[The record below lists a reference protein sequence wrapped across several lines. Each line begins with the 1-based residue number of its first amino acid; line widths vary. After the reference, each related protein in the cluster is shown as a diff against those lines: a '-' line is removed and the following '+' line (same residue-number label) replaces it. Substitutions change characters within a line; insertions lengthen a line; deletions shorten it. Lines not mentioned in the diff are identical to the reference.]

1 MGGIVSTQDQAYFNW
16 CMLRQVV
23 LDSNCVHEAFYLFKS
38 KLMAVIDNIAP
49 MKYVRSKQRT
59 APWMTGEILHLI
71 HERDRAFSK
80 FKKTKDISWHGKDTY
95 LRNQV
100 QYKKK
105 QAKLD
110 FIDNKTDEFKQQP
123 SKLWQLLK
131 SLGTSTQCNSKPG
144 SIGLNIDNSICFD
157 KSQVSEHFSNYFSN
171 VASTL
176 VNQLPPSNGLYE
188 KHHFQDFYRSLGVT
202 SNSFCFNE
210 VSADNV
216 LSILCKLNSS
226 KATGLDLL
234 SPRFIKDGA
243 KLIVSPLTHILNLSL
258 STGEIPES
266 LKSAKVLPI
275 YKKNSK
281 MEVGNYRPISILNTL
296 SKLFERIVYQQL
308 NAYLQTHQLL
318 YEHQSGFRSSYST
331 ETCLIYL
338 TDFIKQ
344 EQDKGN
350 YIGMVLLDLQKAF
363 DTVNHKIMLQKLEA
377 IGLHE
382 SAIAWFKSYLYGR
395 QQSVEIGEA
404 ISNPMT
410 VTCGVPQ
417 GSILGP
423 LLFLIYIN
431 DIYAAVR
438 CKLLLY
444 ADDSALLVSGKDTQL
459 IQESLSSELE
469 AAREWL
475 INNKLSLHLGK
486 TESILFGSKR
496 KLNTCSSIQVRC
508 AGTTLACQTHVKYL
522 GIYLDQ
528 SLTGKRVADKIICK
542 SNAKFKILYRHTKN
556 VNMKTKKLLTSALI
570 QCHFDYACSSWF
582 SGLTKKYKSRLQ
594 CTQNKVI
601 RFLLNAPARTHIGL
615 KEFRLVNMLPVELR
629 VKQLKLNLVYN
640 VINDRAPKYMSN
652 FFNVACKQH
661 GINTRSSVM
670 SLHVPY
676 V

>member
-1 MGGIVSTQDQAYFNW
+1 M
-16 CMLRQVV
+16 
-23 LDSNCVHEAFYLFKS
+23 
-38 KLMAVIDNIAP
+38 
-49 MKYVRSKQRT
+49 
-59 APWMTGEILHLI
+59 
-71 HERDRAFSK
+71 
-80 FKKTKDISWHGKDTY
+80 
-95 LRNQV
+95 
-100 QYKKK
+100 
-105 QAKLD
+105 
-110 FIDNKTDEFKQQP
+110 
-123 SKLWQLLK
+123 
-131 SLGTSTQCNSKPG
+131 
-144 SIGLNIDNSICFD
+144 
-157 KSQVSEHFSNYFSN
+157 
-171 VASTL
+171 
-176 VNQLPPSNGLYE
+176 
-188 KHHFQDFYRSLGVT
+188 
-202 SNSFCFNE
+202 
-210 VSADNV
+210 
-216 LSILCKLNSS
+216 
-226 KATGLDLL
+226 

-258 STGEIPES
+258 STGEIPEN
-266 LKSAKVLPI
+266 LKSAKVMPI

-281 MEVGNYRPISILNTL
+281 MEACNYRPISILNTL

-350 YIGMVLLDLQKAF
+350 YVGMVLLDLQKAF

-382 SAIAWFKSYLYGR
+382 SAIAWFNSYLYGR

-431 DIYAAVR
+431 DIYTAVR

-496 KLNTCSSIQVRC
+496 KLNSCSSVQVRC
-508 AGTTLACQTHVKYL
+508 AGTTLASQTHVKYL
-522 GIYLDQ
+522 GIDLDQ
-528 SLTGKRVADKIICK
+528 SLTGERVADKIICK
-542 SNAKFKILYRHTKN
+542 SNAKLKFLYRHTKTI
-556 VNMKTKKLLTSALI
+556 NMKTKTLLTTALI

-601 RFLLNAPARTHIGL
+601 RFILNAPARTHIGL
-615 KEFRLVNMLPVELR
+615 REFRLVNMLPVELR

-640 VINDRAPKYMSN
+640 VINDKAPKYMSN
-652 FFNVACKQH
+652 LINVACKQH

-670 SLHVPY
+670 SLCVPY
-676 V
+676 VKSFGQTSFYYTGIHAWNELPFSIQSVQNMRQFKCLLKQFLFSCLNDQEASLFIYY